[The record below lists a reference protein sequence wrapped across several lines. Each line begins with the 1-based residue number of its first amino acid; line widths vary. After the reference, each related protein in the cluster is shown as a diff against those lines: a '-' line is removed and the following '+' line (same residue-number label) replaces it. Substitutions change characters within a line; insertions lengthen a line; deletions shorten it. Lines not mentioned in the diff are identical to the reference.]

1 MAVGVFDSGLGGL
14 TVLDAVQKRLPDV
27 PFVYFADS
35 KHAPYGVRNADD
47 IYDLTTAAVERLW
60 DAGCDLVIL
69 ACNTASAMALPH
81 LRESFSV
88 PMVGVVSPGAGAAVR
103 ATRNGRVGIIG
114 TEATLASGA
123 YPEAIAAVDE
133 SIEIFTRACPLFVP
147 LAEEGWIDNEITRA
161 VVARYLAPLRD
172 REIDTLLLG
181 CTHYPLLAPII
192 GDFLGPQVTVVD
204 SAEATAQALRESLK
218 GQGLLGSAPAGEA
231 TFCVTDVPDRF
242 IQLGSRFYGN
252 SVEAARRIDLQGPSP
267 LQRWLLQPAQTD
279 PEREVPFENRRPE
292 R

>member
-1 MAVGVFDSGLGGL
+1 LLYLGD
-14 TVLDAVQKRLPDV
+14 TARV
-27 PFVYFADS
+27 
-35 KHAPYGVRNADD
+35 PYGTKSAATV
-47 IYDLTTAAVERLW
+47 TAYSLEIAQFFMEREVK
-60 DAGCDLVIL
+60 AIVV

-192 GDFLGPQVTVVD
+192 RDFLGPQVTVVD

-252 SVEAARRIDLQGPSP
+252 SVEAARRIEL
-267 LQRWLLQPAQTD
+267 
-279 PEREVPFENRRPE
+279 RPCAGFAANHTSG
-292 R
+292 

>member
-1 MAVGVFDSGLGGL
+1 VGDPCERPIGVFDSGVGGL
-14 TVLDAVQKRLPDV
+14 TVLASIAALLPGENLLYLGDTARV
-27 PFVYFADS
+27 
-35 KHAPYGVRNADD
+35 PYGTKSAATV
-47 IYDLTTAAVERLW
+47 TAYSLEIAQFFMEREVK
-60 DAGCDLVIL
+60 AIVV

-252 SVEAARRIDLQGPSP
+252 SVEAARRIELRPS
-267 LQRWLLQPAQTD
+267 AGFAANHTSG
-279 PEREVPFENRRPE
+279 
-292 R
+292 

>member
-1 MAVGVFDSGLGGL
+1 MGDPSERPIGVFDSGVGGL
-14 TVLDAVQKRLPDV
+14 TVLASIAELLPRENLLYLGDTARV
-27 PFVYFADS
+27 
-35 KHAPYGVRNADD
+35 PYGTKSAATV
-47 IYDLTTAAVERLW
+47 TAYSFEIARFFMERGVK
-60 DAGCDLVIL
+60 AIVV
-69 ACNTASAMALPH
+69 ACNTASAMALPE

-123 YPEAIAAVDE
+123 YPDAIAAVDGA
-133 SIEIFTRACPLFVP
+133 IEIFTRACPLFVP
-147 LAEEGWIDNEITRA
+147 LAEEGWVDNEITRA

-181 CTHYPLLAPII
+181 CTHYPLLAPMIR
-192 GDFLGPQVTVVD
+192 DFLGPKVTVVD
-204 SAEATAQALRESLK
+204 SAEATAHALRQALGAED
-218 GQGLLGSAPAGEA
+218 LLGAAPAGKA

-252 SVEAARRIDLQGPSP
+252 SVEAARRIDLRPS
-267 LQRWLLQPAQTD
+267 AGFAANHTSG
-279 PEREVPFENRRPE
+279 
-292 R
+292 